1 MSEQYDLRFGGVKR
15 LYGADASDILKRS
28 HVCVIGIGGVGTW
41 VAEGFAR
48 TGYGKITL
56 IDMDDVCVTNTNRQ
70 AHALTETIG
79 QSKTEVMADRLKAIN
94 PECIVNTIEDFVT
107 RETVRE
113 HITDDFD
120 YVVDAID
127 GVSSKAAIVA
137 HCKRNKIKV
146 ICIGGAGGQ
155 IDPTMVTTGD
165 LNKTHNDPLIRKL
178 RATLRRH
185 YGFSRTASRVYGV
198 SCVYSTE
205 QLRYPQADGTICQQK
220 FFADENA
227 NLDCSGGLGAAVM
240 VTATFGFVAVA
251 KVTEKLLRRAERAAE
266 FTSKGLPKE

>member
-15 LYGADASDILKRS
+15 LYGADATDVLKRS

-48 TGYGKITL
+48 TGYGEITL

-70 AHALTETIG
+70 AHALVGTVG

-94 PECIVNTIEDFVT
+94 PECKVNTIEDFVT
-107 RETVRE
+107 RETVGE
-113 HITDDFD
+113 YITRDFD

-155 IDPTMVTTGD
+155 IDPTMVTTGTETIANISSMARGD
-165 LNKTHNDPLIRKL
+165 TWARSMTTPLSTIFWIIL
-178 RATLRRH
+178 RPI
-185 YGFSRTASRVYGV
+185 GVSGPFSRPCAEPESLV
-198 SCVYSTE
+198 S
-205 QLRYPQADGTICQQK
+205 K
-220 FFADENA
+220 
-227 NLDCSGGLGAAVM
+227 
-240 VTATFGFVAVA
+240 
-251 KVTEKLLRRAERAAE
+251 K
-266 FTSKGLPKE
+266 